1 MAANQAPVVDRIRII
16 PRPDDFLDRNVGSS
30 GEVFF
35 DKQANTLRVYN
46 GKLAGGYTLL
56 TSGNLSQ
63 QLADAGVAL
72 LERTVTVGVDT
83 ANGQATGVFYIDGV
97 EKPQLNLV
105 RGYTYLFDQS
115 DETNNSYANLWH
127 PLMFATTP
135 DGDLVEGGAHYNPGI
150 VYLLDDD
157 PVSMRYYTDNFQR
170 ATTRKVIFTVKSSA
184 PSNLYYWCHFH
195 TGQGNLITVADPG
208 TGSGSDESSLE
219 VSDIIKVSDSAPTTP
234 TAGNI
239 WLNSNTGALYVY
251 VTDVDGSQ
259 WIQPVVGIG
268 TGGGSGDSN
277 QNAFSNFA
285 VAGQTTVTAASIT
298 DTVNFVAGSGMTI
311 TTSGDTI
318 TFVSSGGGGGG
329 GGIALTDLSV
339 TAEGTPSGD
348 GGLSY
353 NNGTGAFTFTPPDL
367 TSYITASSS
376 TELTNKTGNISQWT
390 NDSNYITTYTETDT
404 LDSVT
409 DRGATTSNN
418 VTVGDITAN
427 AYINAGTGS
436 PTFSSASSITLTAP
450 DGVISNGVFSPMY
463 TGLIKGSSGTVTVN
477 GQGVSTTSVTDNGL
491 GDYTLTFSSP
501 LAADTDSFGL
511 LGSVQNQSVSAT
523 VSFVKTSTTVIQIY
537 VHEASGN
544 NIDADVFLTIYEI

>member
-1 MAANQAPVVDRIRII
+1 MASNQAPVVDRIRII

-35 DKQANTLRVYN
+35 NKATNSLRVYS
-46 GKLAGGYTLL
+46 GALAGGYELVTSDLANVTNDALL
-56 TSGNLSQ
+56 TKASTAG
-63 QLADAGVAL
+63 LAKTDLTNITDSDFLTKANQAGI
-72 LERTVTVGVDT
+72 T
-83 ANGQATGVFYIDGV
+83 ASAGASID
-97 EKPQLNLV
+97 
-105 RGYTYLFDQS
+105 
-115 DETNNSYANLWH
+115 
-127 PLMFATTP
+127 
-135 DGDLVEGGAHYNPGI
+135 
-150 VYLLDDD
+150 
-157 PVSMRYYTDNFQR
+157 VSE
-170 ATTRKVIFTVKSSA
+170 SA
-184 PSNLYYWCHFH
+184 P
-195 TGQGNLITVADPG
+195 V
-208 TGSGSDESSLE
+208 
-219 VSDIIKVSDSAPTTP
+219 TP
-234 TAGNI
+234 SQGNI

-251 VTDVDGSQ
+251 ITDVDGSQ
-259 WIQPVVGIG
+259 WIQPVVGVATG
-268 TGGGSGDSN
+268 GGGSGDSN

-285 VAGQTTVTAASIT
+285 ISGQTPVTAATTT

-329 GGIALTDLSV
+329 GIALTDLSV

-348 GGLSY
+348 GELSY
-353 NNGTGAFTFTPPDL
+353 NSGTGAFTFTPPDL
-367 TSYITASSS
+367 TSYVTASSS
-376 TELTNKTGNISQWT
+376 TAFTNKTGNISQWT
-390 NDSNYITTYTETDT
+390 NDSNYITTYAETDT

-450 DGVISNGVFSPMY
+450 DGVISNGVFAPMY
-463 TGLIKGSSGTVTVN
+463 TGLVKGSSGTVTVI
-477 GQGVSTTSVTDNGL
+477 GQGVSTTSVADNGL

-511 LGSVQNQSVSAT
+511 IGSVQNQSISAT

-544 NIDADVFLTIYEI
+544 NVDADVFLTIYEI